1 MKNYLTLLLTL
12 LTFNLSAQTLLNPYS
27 IETGG
32 KKLWGY
38 KDSLGKVIT
47 EPKYTQCPYFYTFQ
61 QFVMVD
67 IGGKKGIINRTGKEI
82 TPIKYDGAYPD
93 PVNGLMIVYIKYIY
107 GFVDTTGKEAIP
119 LIYNQVKEFDSERAW
134 VKQGDK
140 KWFID
145 TKGNTV
151 IDLSAFEE
159 THDQFGNGLCGVKQG
174 GRWGYMDVSGKI
186 VIPCK
191 YDNVHRM
198 TEGLGIVVS
207 GGKPDEY
214 GQFKGGKWGFIDKTG
229 KEVTPLKYDFAQSFV
244 DEIAVV
250 NSGGELTIYES
261 AWGGKWGYIDK
272 TGKEITSLKYNN
284 AQSSSE
290 GMAVVNINGKWAY
303 DGMGGYSLK
312 GGEWGYI
319 DTKGNE
325 AIPLQY
331 EEARSFILGEA
342 TVTKEGKSFNIN
354 KKGENITP
362 ETPAY
367 DGGSG
372 GDYDYEDY

>member
-1 MKNYLTLLLTL
+1 MKNCLTLLLTL

-38 KDSLGKVIT
+38 KDTLGKVIT
-47 EPKYTQCPYFYTFQ
+47 EPKYTQCPYFFTFQ
-61 QFVMVD
+61 QFVLVD

-82 TPIKYDGAYPD
+82 TPIKYDGGYPD

-107 GFVDTTGKEAIP
+107 GFVDTTGKEIIP

-159 THDQFGNGLCGVKQG
+159 THDQFGNGLCGVKQANK
-174 GRWGYMDVSGKI
+174 WGYMDVNGKI

-191 YDNVHRM
+191 YDNVKRM
-198 TEGLGIVVS
+198 TEGLGLVAN
-207 GGKPDEY
+207 GGKAGEY
-214 GQFKGGKWGFIDKTG
+214 GQYEGSKWGFIDKTG
-229 KEVTPLKYDFAQSFV
+229 KEVTPLKYDYAQSFI
-244 DEIAVV
+244 EGIAVV
-250 NSGGELTIYES
+250 NTGGILDSYGYAS
-261 AWGGKWGYIDK
+261 AGKWGYIDK
-272 TGKEITSLKYNN
+272 TGKEITPLKYDY
-284 AQSSSE
+284 AQNSSE
-290 GMAVVNINGKWAY
+290 GMAVVNINGKWN
-303 DGMGGYSLK
+303 DDRMGGNTIA
-312 GGEWGYI
+312 GGQWGFI

-331 EEARSFILGEA
+331 EEANSFILGES
-342 TVTKEGKSFNIN
+342 TVKKGGKSFSIN
-354 KKGENITP
+354 KKGENVSP
-362 ETPAY
+362 ETPSY
-367 DGGSG
+367 DGG
-372 GDYDYEDY
+372 DYEDY